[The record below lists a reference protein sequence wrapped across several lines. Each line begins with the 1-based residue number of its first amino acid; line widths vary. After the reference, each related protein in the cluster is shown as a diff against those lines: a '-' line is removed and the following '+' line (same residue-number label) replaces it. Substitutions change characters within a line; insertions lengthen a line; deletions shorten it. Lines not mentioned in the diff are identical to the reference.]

1 MSNTIKYTGNKK
13 RQSGAILV
21 IALVFLV
28 AITLLTT
35 SSMRSSNMGLLM
47 AQNEEA
53 RVAADQAAQALADVI
68 VANPVSTPV
77 VGRTG
82 FAFCTDGMATGTT
95 TQTPTEPVNAGG
107 TTPVNTDPYAS
118 DHCDRTD
125 LPVDNPMLA
134 DAIAQRHMT
143 ARVQRTG
150 NVYAPP
156 PRVVESSMDKFTSA
170 SFTVTTTF
178 DRVEAG
184 LGYQQV
190 TEGVLVLVPKD

>member
-1 MSNTIKYTGNKK
+1 MSNTIKYTGYRK

-77 VGRTG
+77 VGETG
-82 FAFCTDGMATGTT
+82 FAFCTDGMATGT
-95 TQTPTEPVNAGG
+95 
-107 TTPVNTDPYAS
+107 VNTADY
-118 DHCDRTD
+118 CDRTD

-134 DAIAQRHMT
+134 DAIAQRYMT

-150 NVYAPP
+150 NVYTPP